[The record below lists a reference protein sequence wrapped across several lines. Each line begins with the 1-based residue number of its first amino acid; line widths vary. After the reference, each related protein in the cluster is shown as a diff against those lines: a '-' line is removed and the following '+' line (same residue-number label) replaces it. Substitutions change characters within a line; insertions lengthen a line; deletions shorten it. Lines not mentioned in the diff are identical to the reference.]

1 MNKEFTSKPT
11 YEDNS
16 NNKHKKSNIK
26 KFGDRIETD
35 FHDNNKIPA
44 EKIPCK
50 CLSVIMLES
59 VFSS

>member
-1 MNKEFTSKPT
+1 MHKEFPSEPT

-26 KFGDRIETD
+26 EFGDRIETD
-35 FHDNNKIPA
+35 FHNNKIPA

-50 CLSVIMLES
+50 CLSVIMLKS